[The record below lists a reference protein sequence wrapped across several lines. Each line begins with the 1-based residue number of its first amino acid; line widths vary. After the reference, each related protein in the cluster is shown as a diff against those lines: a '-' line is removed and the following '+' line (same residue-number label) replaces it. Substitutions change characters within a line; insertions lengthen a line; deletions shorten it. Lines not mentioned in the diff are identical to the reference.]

1 MVKRG
6 ICEYPIPPLRGSFFF
21 NRLFLKF
28 RFIYNSFWIFLT
40 EEIKK
45 KVNYWFEMVFYD
57 LETAKA
63 MLKSK
68 RYLYVGFFCHLII
81 EKALKG
87 HFWFKIQEE
96 PPFTHNLVILSD
108 RSGLSNLLTIEQKI
122 LLSELMPLN
131 IAGRYSH
138 EKEEIEKILTKEHCN
153 LLLNKTE
160 ELANWILKQSQ

>member
-1 MVKRG
+1 M
-6 ICEYPIPPLRGSFFF
+6 
-21 NRLFLKF
+21 
-28 RFIYNSFWIFLT
+28 T

-45 KVNYWFEMVFYD
+45 MIDYWFEMVVYD

-63 MLKSK
+63 MFESK

-81 EKALKG
+81 EKALKD

-96 PPFTHNLVILSD
+96 PPFTHNLVVLSD
-108 RSGLSNLLTIEQKI
+108 QSGLSQSLKIEQKV

-138 EKEEIEKILTKEHCN
+138 EKE
-153 LLLNKTE
+153 
-160 ELANWILKQSQ
+160 